1 MDRWMPP
8 LPLPACFL
16 LGGCGGGATT
26 AYQFKRLG
34 PRRSVGRAPTP
45 EEEMEE
51 EEEEE
56 EDKEGRR
63 PQQQQQQQPRQ
74 HTGRTIVAPG
84 VTI

>member
-1 MDRWMPP
+1 MPP

-16 LGGCGGGATT
+16 LLGGGGGGATT

-56 EDKEGRR
+56 DKMPNHAATWFREGEGGAQITRQR
-63 PQQQQQQQPRQ
+63 P
-74 HTGRTIVAPG
+74 TRTHSGAD
-84 VTI
+84 